1 MGQMQGLQPP
11 VAVPELTLQVL
22 SAYPFETQKLLLGE
36 RLYPL
41 IHAIQPL
48 LAGKITGMLLDS
60 GWGADEL
67 LSLIND
73 EAKLKTKV
81 DEAIGVLRNHQQP
94 NPDAHTAQTPAVEQE
109 VAN

>member
-1 MGQMQGLQPP
+1 MPGLQPP
-11 VAVPELTLQVL
+11 QAIPELTLQVL

-41 IHAIQPL
+41 IHAIQPH
-48 LAGKITGMLLDS
+48 LAGTITGMLLDS

-73 EAKLKTKV
+73 EAKLKNKV
-81 DEAIGVLRNHQQP
+81 EEAINVLRSSSQP
-94 NPDAHTAQTPAVEQE
+94 EVHSQLAPPPSVEQE

>member
-1 MGQMQGLQPP
+1 
-11 VAVPELTLQVL
+11 
-22 SAYPFETQKLLLGE
+22 
-36 RLYPL
+36 
-41 IHAIQPL
+41 
-48 LAGKITGMLLDS
+48 MLLDS

-81 DEAIGVLRNHQQP
+81 EEAINVLRSSSQP
-94 NPDAHTAQTPAVEQE
+94 TEVHSQLAPPPAIEQE